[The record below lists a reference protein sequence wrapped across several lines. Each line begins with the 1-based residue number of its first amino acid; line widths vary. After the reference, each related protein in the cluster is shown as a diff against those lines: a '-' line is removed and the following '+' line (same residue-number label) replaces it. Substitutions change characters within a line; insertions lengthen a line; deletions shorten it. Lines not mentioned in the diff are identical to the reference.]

1 MNLREFAD
9 LLDRILAGSIP
20 AYVSSPE
27 KYQRI
32 EELVLEMGE
41 LLCATDNG
49 VEGMG
54 QILAVTLLLDSLLQG
69 QLKNIDFI
77 TAPTGRVQ

>member
-27 KYQRI
+27 YQRI